1 MQQFGRLWRV
11 LHFRANREK
20 GSSASEASARP
31 AHSKQPRQ
39 RHLKWEKRSIR
50 LFVWLIGLAMLSS
63 LPHAHSVL
71 PASGVGTATTA
82 ASTEGA
88 ASSSTGLVSP
98 QIQTQASLTG
108 IDPQQHAQPNAD
120 PCDLT
125 NFQMGDCLV
134 EALTTVLFGGFEKYV
149 NQQIQTAISLTFLI
163 GTPANLTYQH
173 PVVTAL
179 YGYVQIGLGGML
191 ALVIVIAGYRY
202 LWGDYSTFREFA
214 GSFTICSVLANF
226 SLGLLAQFIDL
237 ENSLSAALP
246 TAILNL
252 PFFAS
257 YGYTNLFQFFMN
269 LPSLSGFLYLF
280 AAIEMVMI
288 LFLAVQMLL
297 RIALLDLLLI
307 VAPLGIMCFAL
318 PHTQRW
324 GRLWAE
330 AFGAALIVQFLQL
343 LTLALG
349 AALIASVS
357 LGGPL
362 VTIGSGIG
370 ALYLTFKIPGMLL
383 SGATR
388 ALGSAQEGG
397 SRAAQRAA
405 TAIAAVI

>member
-1 MQQFGRLWRV
+1 MQRLSTLWRV
-11 LHFRANREK
+11 RRLRAHPAERA
-20 GSSASEASARP
+20 GASEAPARP
-31 AHSKQPRQ
+31 PRPMQPRQ
-39 RHLKWEKRSIR
+39 RSLKWEKHAIR
-50 LFVWLIGLAMLSS
+50 LFVWLIGLAMFFS
-63 LPHAHSVL
+63 LPHAPITPS
-71 PASGVGTATTA
+71 ASGTGTATTA
-82 ASTEGA
+82 AFTGA
-88 ASSSTGLVSP
+88 ADSSTSGPITPEV
-98 QIQTQASLTG
+98 QTPSGTTG
-108 IDPQQHAQPNAD
+108 TTPSVHAQPNAD
-120 PCDLT
+120 PCDVT
-125 NFQMGDCLV
+125 NFQLGDCLV
-134 EALTTVLFGGFEKYV
+134 EALTSTLFGGFEKYV

-173 PVVTAL
+173 PVVIAL
-179 YGYVQIGLGGML
+179 YGYIQVGLGGIL
-191 ALVIVIAGYRY
+191 ALVLVIAGYHF
-202 LWGDYSTFREFA
+202 LWGNYSFFREFA
-214 GSFTICSVLANF
+214 SSFTICSVVANF
-226 SLGLLAQFIDL
+226 SLAILAQFIDL
-237 ENSLSAALP
+237 ENSVSAALP
-246 TAILNL
+246 TAVLNL

-257 YGYTNLFQFFMN
+257 YGYTNLFQFFLN

-288 LFLAVQMLL
+288 LLLAVQMLL

-307 VAPLGIMCFAL
+307 VAPLGIMCFVL

-330 AFGAALIVQFLQL
+330 AFAAALVVQFLQL
-343 LTLALG
+343 LALALG

-388 ALGSAQEGG
+388 ALGAAQTEG
-397 SRAAQRAA
+397 SRASQRMA